1 MKSESAISAS
11 CTKSLFLLF
20 FSIVFLNNGRH
31 IYDADKPISLQPSNW
46 CGISMGRM
54 ALSLF
59 FRLRFSNG
67 KIIRNK
73 DQPSINVLK
82 CCNTWFASWKHS
94 FPDVCVCI
102 AYQLRFAVDFVAHLT
117 WIGGY
122 GKDAII
128 VYRQFCDTP
137 FDGWRTL
144 TVRILLSNYIA
155 CGNRCD
161 SCLDVWLVRVIV
173 C

>member
-11 CTKSLFLLF
+11 YTKSLFLLF
-20 FSIVFLNNGRH
+20 FSIVFLNN
-31 IYDADKPISLQPSNW
+31 AWATFTMQISRSHCSPAIGVEFQW
-46 CGISMGRM
+46 DEWHFHFFF
-54 ALSLF
+54 ALD
-59 FRLRFSNG
+59 FRLG

-102 AYQLRFAVDFVAHLT
+102 AYQLRFAVDFVARFT

-155 CGNRCD
+155 CGKVWFVIRCLA
-161 SCLDVWLVRVIV
+161 SEGN
-173 C
+173 